1 MSAGLSVTELAYA
14 RDGVVLDCRVD
25 GRQRLEQRR
34 IHVRRGVAAYSLGSA
49 LATIGATDGARS
61 GEITCVS
68 AAVSCDVSE
77 AVPTES
83 ASGNGN
89 GSGNGHTTP
98 AGLGRLRFSVDFE
111 HMGMLATIAAGS
123 DTAAGGAAANTAS
136 RRSNAEDAL
145 LRLLA
150 SCYGL
155 GAEEAGEGSANAAEE
170 AATRA
175 VPVELS
181 TSARQSPAALLRKVA
196 AANSAARQGHVIGVD
211 LRDLYV
217 GEGYAYALQ
226 VDVQVRAASA
236 GNVVG
241 AALAAVR
248 AALAD
253 TLLPAATVSV
263 GSDGVAAVHLNNKQ
277 RTKRVDA
284 SACPLALVLAVDAD
298 AGVYA
303 ADPTPAEEAA
313 LPFSAVVAVV
323 SRGEGAHHAVTHT
336 LLTGARSRLG
346 QRNMDEAEVGD
357 GLALGAAPSDVAA
370 IIDEASGALAGAAFS
385 ALIVVDG
392 EGDRGGADGGGP
404 VDHIDIVVDAMQ
416 RRKLLAAVE
425 ADDTADD
432 VAQA

>member
-77 AVPTES
+77 AVPAES
-83 ASGNGN
+83 ASGN
-89 GSGNGHTTP
+89 GNGHTTP

-155 GAEEAGEGSANAAEE
+155 GAEEASGGAANAAEE

-284 SACPLALVLAVDAD
+284 SACPLAQVLAVDAD

-303 ADPTPAEEAA
+303 ADPTPAEEAT

-392 EGDRGGADGGGP
+392 EGDRGGGADGGGP

-425 ADDTADD
+425 ADNNDD

>member
-89 GSGNGHTTP
+89 GNGHTTP

-123 DTAAGGAAANTAS
+123 DTAGGAAANTAS

-357 GLALGAAPSDVAA
+357 GLGLGAAPSDVAA

-392 EGDRGGADGGGP
+392 EGDRGGGADGGQ
-404 VDHIDIVVDAMQ
+404 VDHIDFVVDAMQ
-416 RRKLLAAVE
+416 RRKLLAAVD
-425 ADDTADD
+425 ADNADD